1 MRRATVISALT
12 ALLLMSAAPAF
23 AQAYP
28 PAAASCTV
36 NVTAVSPGATI
47 SVDCG
52 GWAPNSTVE
61 FIVFSQEGRLLGT
74 AQTDADGNLSVD
86 VTLPSDLQ
94 PGDHTLRLSGA
105 NAQGEP
111 QNVDIAFTVEGDGAA
126 QPDQP
131 DQPDAAAG
139 LPATG
144 EDSVLFGALALG
156 LFTAGGGALYAAR
169 RRNAGLPQS

>member
-1 MRRATVISALT
+1 MRRVTVVTALT

-28 PAAASCTV
+28 PTAASCTV
-36 NVTAVSPGATI
+36 NVTVVSPGATVSI
-47 SVDCG
+47 DCG

-61 FIVFSQEGRLLGT
+61 FIVVSQGDRLLGT
-74 AQTDADGNLSVD
+74 AQTDADGNLGVD

-94 PGDHTLRLSGA
+94 PGDHTLRLSGT

-111 QNVDIAFTVEGDGAA
+111 QNVDIAFTVQGDGAA
-126 QPDQP
+126 RP

-169 RRNAGLPQS
+169 RRNAELTQS

>member
-36 NVTAVSPGATI
+36 NVTVVSPGATV

-52 GWAPNSTVE
+52 GWLPNSTVE
-61 FIVFSQEGRLLGT
+61 VIVFSQEGRLLGT
-74 AQTDADGNLSVD
+74 AQTDADGDLGVD
-86 VTLPSDLQ
+86 VTLPSDLE
-94 PGDHTLRLSGA
+94 PGDHTLRFSGK
-105 NAQGEP
+105 NTQGEP

-126 QPDQP
+126 RP

-144 EDSVLFGALALG
+144 EDSVLFGVLALG

-169 RRNAGLPQS
+169 RRNAGLAQS